1 VVFLGDGLSLVY
13 LPRQTS
19 LDEAR
24 VSLEDDI
31 VVATGLEESE
41 RLGMTAENQELT
53 LVRGREEISYLA
65 SSACISSMSS
75 AG

>member
-1 VVFLGDGLSLVY
+1 MVFLGDGLSLVY

-65 SSACISSMSS
+65 SSACIFSMSS